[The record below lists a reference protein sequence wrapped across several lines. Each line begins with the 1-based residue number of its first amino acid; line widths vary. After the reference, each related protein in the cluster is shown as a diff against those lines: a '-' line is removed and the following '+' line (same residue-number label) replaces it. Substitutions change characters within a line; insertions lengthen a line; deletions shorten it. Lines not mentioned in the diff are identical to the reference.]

1 MESNDARIDSGS
13 LGNRLCN
20 RSICAEGP
28 TMDQCKMGWK
38 ADYSKMWTKAQFKKA
53 CHSMMKSGGNM

>member
-1 MESNDARIDSGS
+1 M
-13 LGNRLCN
+13 RLLIVAV
-20 RSICAEGP
+20 SAIGFATAAFAAEGP